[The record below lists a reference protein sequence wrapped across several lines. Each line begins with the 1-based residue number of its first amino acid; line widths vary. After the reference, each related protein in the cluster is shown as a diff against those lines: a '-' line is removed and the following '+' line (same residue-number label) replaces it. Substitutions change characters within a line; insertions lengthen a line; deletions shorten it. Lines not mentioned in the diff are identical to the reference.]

1 LEKKKLLRKK
11 LIDFRQSLYGL
22 DRSCVGSVS
31 LCTGFSMELLEV
43 VVGNVNDFMSAEDIN
58 TKLPVFNTEH
68 AVDIF
73 KILNDIRCKKLPIG
87 M

>member
-1 LEKKKLLRKK
+1 
-11 LIDFRQSLYGL
+11 
-22 DRSCVGSVS
+22 
-31 LCTGFSMELLEV
+31 MELLEV